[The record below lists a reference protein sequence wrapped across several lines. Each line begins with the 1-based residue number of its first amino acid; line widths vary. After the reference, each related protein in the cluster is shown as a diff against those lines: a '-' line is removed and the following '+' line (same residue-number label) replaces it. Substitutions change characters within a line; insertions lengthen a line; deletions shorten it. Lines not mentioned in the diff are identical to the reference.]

1 MLKAI
6 NKLNIILSLMLLL
19 IAISFFL
26 YAQNNNF
33 QNNQKIERNGSNNIS
48 EICFENKCFNVEI
61 ADTSEKRRTGLMN
74 RESLAIDSGMLF
86 TFEKEGIYNSWMKN
100 TLIPL
105 DIIWFN
111 KDNEI
116 IFIKENAQPCK
127 TEQCETFGPEKKAKY
142 ILEINGGLAEKTGV
156 EIGDEIEF
164 R

>member
-1 MLKAI
+1 MS
-6 NKLNIILSLMLLL
+6 IILFLT
-19 IAISFFL
+19 AVAFFVCT
-26 YAQNNNF
+26 QNNNSK
-33 QNNQKIERNGSNNIS
+33 NNSHIIPK
-48 EICFENKCFNVEI
+48 ICFENKCFNVEI
-61 ADTSEKRRTGLMN
+61 ADTPEKRRTGLMN

>member
-1 MLKAI
+1 MFKTI
-6 NKLNIILSLMLLL
+6 NKLNIILGAILFLM
-19 IAISFFL
+19 AVSFFL
-26 YAQNNNF
+26 CTQNSSLENN
-33 QNNQKIERNGSNNIS
+33 IIS

-61 ADTSEKRRTGLMN
+61 ADTPEKRRAGLMN

-105 DIIWFN
+105 DIIWLN

-116 IFIKENAQPCK
+116 IFIKENAQPCR

-142 ILEINGGLAEKTGV
+142 MLEINGGLAEKIGV
-156 EIGDEIEF
+156 KTGDEIKF
-164 R
+164 K

>member
-33 QNNQKIERNGSNNIS
+33 QNNQKIEKNGSNNIS

-86 TFEKEGIYNSWMKN
+86 TFEKEGSYNSWMKN

-105 DIIWFN
+105 DIIWIDENN
-111 KDNEI
+111 KI
-116 IFIKENAQPCK
+116 IYIEKNAKPCK
-127 TEQCETFGPEKKAKY
+127 TEQCEFFSSNKKALY
-142 ILEINGGLAEKTGV
+142 VLEINGGSAEEMGFEV
-156 EIGDEIEF
+156 GDEIEF
-164 R
+164 K